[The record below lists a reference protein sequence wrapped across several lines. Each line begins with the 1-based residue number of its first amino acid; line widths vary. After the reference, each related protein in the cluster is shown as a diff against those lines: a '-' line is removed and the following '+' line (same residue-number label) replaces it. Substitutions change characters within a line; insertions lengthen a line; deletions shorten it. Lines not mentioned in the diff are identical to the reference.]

1 MQQEKKFRVTLGIN
15 PVSPL
20 TNGNWLLQN
29 SNSKTQKLTT

>member
-1 MQQEKKFRVTLGIN
+1 MQQEKKFRGILGMN

-29 SNSKTQKLTT
+29 SDNKTQKLTT